1 MLNRNR
7 LTAAAAIIGALA
19 IAGPVAGAHAATNPD
34 PVQGAYAA
42 GLAAAQSGWAQG
54 AAAAQSGWQQGANAL
69 QGAFGTAQ
77 LGFPGIVNLGPT
89 GPLGPLGPHGPLGSS
104 SQLPTGLN
112 AWNLGPT
119 GPLGSPRPR
128 ASSWLSHRARCRR
141 GCGSG

>member
-19 IAGPVAGAHAATNPD
+19 IAGPVAGGHAAPTPH

-42 GLAAAQSGWAQG
+42 GLAAAQSGWQQG
-54 AAAAQSGWQQGANAL
+54 AAAAQSGWQQGATAL

-89 GPLGPLGPHGPLGSS
+89 GPLGPLGADG
-104 SQLPTGLN
+104 
-112 AWNLGPT
+112 
-119 GPLGSPRPR
+119 
-128 ASSWLSHRARCRR
+128 
-141 GCGSG
+141 